1 MKIEIEIPDRVVQ
14 WIKYGVIIVA
24 CLIIGIVL
32 VSRCSGSKDKEAE
45 EVATEVV
52 EAEEVAAE
60 EVVAVVAEPVAE
72 VAKEAVAAAEEV
84 VITEGMSKREIR
96 RAEKAARKAAKRAEK
111 EAEEAAEEAEK
122 EAKRAEKAARK
133 AARKGIEVIE
143 VAEPAPPKL
152 LFGIEEEQYDVIEEE
167 VQSGQTLSHLLD
179 IYGVTP
185 YMVDKIATTAKPT
198 IDFRSLRAGNP
209 YTVFLRSDSMGQKLY
224 HFVYEKNNTDYVVV
238 SIEGDSVLVREGHK
252 EVTLQRRQVSASIT
266 SSLWNCMME
275 NDLPAALSMEM
286 EDIFG
291 WSVDFFALSEGDDF
305 TVIYDEKFI
314 DTLRVGV
321 GQVWGAVFTHNGKP
335 YYAIPYD
342 QGNKGKVSYWDENG
356 NSLRKQLLKAPLK
369 FTRISSKFSNARLH
383 PIYKVYR
390 PHHGVDYA
398 APSGTPVVAIADG
411 TVIRRGWDSGGGG
424 NYIRIRHANNLE
436 SAYLHLRGFASGIA
450 VGTYVTQGQLIG
462 YVGSTGAS
470 TGPHLD
476 FRLYKG
482 GTAIDPLKAPS
493 EPVEP
498 INAANKAAFE
508 AIRDRVMAELQGSVA
523 DSVRITL
530 TDLYP
535 TQAVEVATV
544 TEQ

>member
-72 VAKEAVAAAEEV
+72 VAEEAVAAAEEV

-198 IDFRSLRAGNP
+198 FDFRSLRAGNP
-209 YTVFLRSDSMGQKLY
+209 YTVF
-224 HFVYEKNNTDYVVV
+224 
-238 SIEGDSVLVREGHK
+238 
-252 EVTLQRRQVSASIT
+252 
-266 SSLWNCMME
+266 
-275 NDLPAALSMEM
+275 
-286 EDIFG
+286 
-291 WSVDFFALSEGDDF
+291 
-305 TVIYDEKFI
+305 
-314 DTLRVGV
+314 
-321 GQVWGAVFTHNGKP
+321 
-335 YYAIPYD
+335 
-342 QGNKGKVSYWDENG
+342 
-356 NSLRKQLLKAPLK
+356 
-369 FTRISSKFSNARLH
+369 
-383 PIYKVYR
+383 
-390 PHHGVDYA
+390 
-398 APSGTPVVAIADG
+398 
-411 TVIRRGWDSGGGG
+411 
-424 NYIRIRHANNLE
+424 
-436 SAYLHLRGFASGIA
+436 
-450 VGTYVTQGQLIG
+450 
-462 YVGSTGAS
+462 
-470 TGPHLD
+470 
-476 FRLYKG
+476 
-482 GTAIDPLKAPS
+482 
-493 EPVEP
+493 
-498 INAANKAAFE
+498 
-508 AIRDRVMAELQGSVA
+508 
-523 DSVRITL
+523 
-530 TDLYP
+530 
-535 TQAVEVATV
+535 
-544 TEQ
+544 